1 MPSLFANPAHPAQH
15 ELIITPTP
23 ADTATETYTESTS
36 LQGYLFT
43 TDSDYCDLKMLE
55 RSETSTAVTSH
66 DGTHTALQGDG
77 KQVAKLKQYTTAL
90 KEEPHPVEYNVTDVP
105 ITYCIDADISF
116 TNMLSRPYSPV
127 PEQKANIEI
136 AAIAVDS
143 EDMCANSNEILVV
156 SDVLYT
162 DLVYGPNFFNHST
175 PREES
180 TPASTPTTPIWST
193 ASSPMSPTPTTPIEA
208 CDDTV
213 VAAEADVYG
222 PEWCLRDPQD
232 DRDGSNVSVSS
243 SIAAPTTAAAVGPS
257 VAVNGETTTNITV
270 PVTDDAG
277 NLATKLPEFVQYPTP
292 VSTEVPLRTA
302 SMGDC
307 NQIVT
312 LEQCTTAPEEEPRW
326 VEYNEN
332 SDVPI
337 PYWIDTD
344 ISFTDHLNRPY
355 IPVPEH
361 EYNIH
366 TAATPAEVKDTCA
379 NPAEVVV
386 ASNVS
391 STDLLHG
398 HLSSNTSTPT
408 EVPTPSSL
416 STHES
421 LYHTSECEGEQIT
434 NLDQCTTAPEEEPRW
449 VEYNENSDV
458 PVPYWIDMDISFT
471 DHLNRPYTP
480 PCEREPNVALQ
491 AASDADGKQ
500 IANLDL
506 CTATDEEPRW
516 VEYNENSDVPIPYWI
531 DTDISFTDHLNRP
544 YTLVHEH
551 ESNVPTAITPG
562 EAQDKCVIPEVF
574 ASDVSFTTLLHGP
587 RSGNNSIPSEV
598 LTATSSPTVP
608 LTRSSES
615 SPISLIA
622 TTLIDG
628 PDRCSYLPRSDR
640 CCYNDS
646 VSGSADTAT
655 TTTAAAGAAFAA
667 PPMATTAGAASP
679 KNGSYQTDT
688 AAPVAEYHNVVFPA
702 GHRSAIM
709 CLSPGQDVES
719 QDHNQ
724 VAPSRFAIRTLS
736 RVNSVLASPF
746 FSSPDTKDSM
756 SDILS
761 SFPTSI
767 RLELISDLNNKEI
780 FHGTCDHANPTGC
793 GNCADKL
800 DYLQRMRSATV
811 AGTCN
816 GADGKVTVAKAREIV
831 LQVRKY

>member
-1 MPSLFANPAHPAQH
+1 
-15 ELIITPTP
+15 
-23 ADTATETYTESTS
+23 
-36 LQGYLFT
+36 
-43 TDSDYCDLKMLE
+43 MLE

-77 KQVAKLKQYTTAL
+77 KQVAKLKQCTTAL
-90 KEEPHPVEYNVTDVP
+90 KEEPHSVEYNVTSDVP
-105 ITYCIDADISF
+105 IPYCIDADISF
-116 TNMLSRPYSPV
+116 TNMLSRPYSTV

-136 AAIAVDS
+136 AAIAVGS
-143 EDMCANSNEILVV
+143 EDMCANSDEILVV
-156 SDVLYT
+156 SDVSYT
-162 DLVYGPNFFNHST
+162 NLVYGPNFFNYST

-213 VAAEADVYG
+213 VAAEAEVYG

-232 DRDGSNVSVSS
+232 DRDGSNVPVSS

-277 NLATKLPEFVQYPTP
+277 NLATKLPECVQYPTP

-307 NQIVT
+307 NKIVT
-312 LEQCTTAPEEEPRW
+312 LE
-326 VEYNEN
+326 
-332 SDVPI
+332 
-337 PYWIDTD
+337 
-344 ISFTDHLNRPY
+344 
-355 IPVPEH
+355 
-361 EYNIH
+361 
-366 TAATPAEVKDTCA
+366 
-379 NPAEVVV
+379 
-386 ASNVS
+386 
-391 STDLLHG
+391 
-398 HLSSNTSTPT
+398 
-408 EVPTPSSL
+408 
-416 STHES
+416 
-421 LYHTSECEGEQIT
+421 
-434 NLDQCTTAPEEEPRW
+434 QCTTAPEEEPRW

-491 AASDADGKQ
+491 AASDGKQ

-516 VEYNENSDVPIPYWI
+516 VEYNENTDVPIPYWI

-544 YTLVHEH
+544 YTPVHEH
-551 ESNVPTAITPG
+551 ESNVPTAVTLV
-562 EAQDKCVIPEVF
+562 EAQDKCVIPDVF

-628 PDRCSYLPRSDR
+628 PDRCSYLPRPDR

-655 TTTAAAGAAFAA
+655 TTTAAAGAAFTA
-667 PPMATTAGAASP
+667 PPMATTAAAASP

-688 AAPVAEYHNVVFPA
+688 AAPVAEYHNVVSPA

-816 GADGKVTVAKAREIV
+816 DGKVNVAKAREIV